1 MAGEFLEGGTA
12 ASSHVS
18 NHCNRFLS
26 HVSRRELSRLDIGNR
41 STTISS
47 YQRRLDRDNNC
58 GTMTDREAVTIDTL
72 RIDTKVRPSQASII
86 STSGKH
92 QLCGKQSVVCT
103 IFRRV
108 WPGKFA
114 PSDWFHF
121 VLFCTQR
128 IFLASLFVAL
138 VVDARSIVCA
148 KSNVDEHWLKEN

>member
-12 ASSHVS
+12 ASSRVS

-121 VLFCTQR
+121 VLFSTRR